1 MNALRVVDAGVRT
14 LVVDTGRF
22 GSARLGIPRSGA
34 ADGEALLLA
43 NALCGNPPG
52 SAALEIAVRGP
63 QLLVEA
69 PVCRVAL
76 AGDAALRLE
85 RDRTRREL
93 APWRS
98 HTLRRGDRLWVGAT
112 RHVLGAVLAIGGG
125 VAVEPCLG
133 SRSTSLRGGL
143 PERLGRP
150 LRAGDLLP
158 LDAAAAR
165 RCNAPERALEVPV
178 GIHVH
183 PQGALR
189 LLAGPQQT
197 TLDPTG
203 WDALTGAEWRVSA
216 SSDRTG
222 LRLEGARLRLRGV
235 ADVPSQGC
243 PAGAVQ
249 VSGDGAA
256 IILGVDRG
264 TTGGYC
270 VAAVVASVDLPRL
283 GRLRP
288 GQRLQLE
295 LTDVTRA
302 LALLRRR
309 AAELTTLVAACRP
322 ATLAPP

>member
-1 MNALRVVDAGVRT
+1 MNGLRVVDAGVRT
-14 LVVDTGRF
+14 LLVDAGRF
-22 GSARLGIPRSGA
+22 GAARLGIPRSGA

-69 PVCRVAL
+69 AMCRVAL

-85 RDRTRREL
+85 RGGVRLEL

-98 HTLRRGDRLWVGAT
+98 QTLRRGDRLWVGAT
-112 RHVLGAVLAIGGG
+112 RHVLSAVLAISGG
-125 VAVEPCLG
+125 VAVEPRLG
-133 SRSTSLRGGL
+133 SRSASLRGGL
-143 PERLGRP
+143 PGLLGRS

-158 LDAAAAR
+158 LDPAAAR
-165 RCNAPERALEVPV
+165 RRTASELALEVPA
-178 GIHVH
+178 GIPVH
-183 PQGALR
+183 PQGAVR
-189 LLAGPQQT
+189 ILAGPQQE

-203 WDALTGAEWRVSA
+203 WEALTSAEWRVSA

-222 LRLEGARLRLRGV
+222 LRLEGPPLGLRGG
-235 ADVPSQGC
+235 ADLPSQGC

-249 VSGDGAA
+249 VSGDGTPL
-256 IILGVDRG
+256 ILGVDRG

-270 VAAVVASVDLPRL
+270 VPAVVASVDMPRL

-288 GQRLQLE
+288 GQPLRFE
-295 LTDVTRA
+295 LIDVARA

-309 AAELTTLVAACRP
+309 AGELAELVAACRP
-322 ATLAPP
+322 VTLAPP